1 MPLSSMAMKET
12 LLSIFTACL
21 CFDFLLA
28 FCPLTY
34 ISLTPLDVMQGEYL
48 MGVQAVKC
56 LLDRISGRKV
66 SEVTYVPYQIVCG
79 NKMK

>member
-1 MPLSSMAMKET
+1 MVYKILKKMGLEQEKEVVFFDGPDEANN
-12 LLSIFTACL
+12 SNPIFTH
-21 CFDFLLA
+21 
-28 FCPLTY
+28 
-34 ISLTPLDVMQGEYL
+34 VMQGEYL